1 MSKMRTSDLMRRVD
15 TSGRLSKAK
24 VAGEKRR
31 PAILLASRLVEPLV
45 G

>member
-15 TSGRLSKAK
+15 TSGRLSKGK

-31 PAILLASRLVEPLV
+31 PVILLASRLIDLFV
-45 G
+45 